1 MITFTPPVSNGGAAI
16 TSYTVTS
23 SPGNHTAGSYG
34 SPIIV
39 TGLTNGQ
46 AYTFTVTATNN
57 AGTSAASTASG
68 AVTPAQAARST
79 PPSPHSGAS
88 RPEIPPFVPPAGARP
103 QPPSH

>member
-1 MITFTPPVSNGGAAI
+1 MITFTPPVSDGGAAI

-23 SPGNHTAGSYG
+23 SPGNHTASGTG

-46 AYTFTVTATNN
+46 AYTFTVTATNS
-57 AGTSAASTASG
+57 AGTSAASTASS
-68 AVTPAQAARST
+68 AVTPTQAARST

-103 QPPSH
+103 RIPGR